1 VEGDGSQKTRNP
13 APEVIKQIFIGD
25 GDFAEAIRRNGNR
38 SSVYEADYS
47 FQQMVEAVSAVIR
60 ANREEIRTP
69 KRSEKVQRSREML
82 CYIARRYG
90 EIGLSELARFLQVKE
105 LSKAS
110 HAMRRAEARLKND
123 SGFGRRVDQVLKRLA
138 SFMQA

>member
-69 KRSEKVQRSREML
+69 KRSEKVQPSRE
-82 CYIARRYG
+82 I
-90 EIGLSELARFLQVKE
+90 
-105 LSKAS
+105 
-110 HAMRRAEARLKND
+110 
-123 SGFGRRVDQVLKRLA
+123 VLYCAVLWGGGTPGA
-138 SFMQA
+138 G